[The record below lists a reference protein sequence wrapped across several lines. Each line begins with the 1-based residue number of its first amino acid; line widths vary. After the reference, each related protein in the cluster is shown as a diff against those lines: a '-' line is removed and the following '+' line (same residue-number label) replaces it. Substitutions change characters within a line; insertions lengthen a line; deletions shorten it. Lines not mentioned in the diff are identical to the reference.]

1 LVNPCSPIIK
11 TPIEESSH
19 MIARRTFIQGTTSA
33 VFAATTS
40 GLLLGDSHAQ
50 QAPNSTGSEPAK
62 LKAPPNACDCHHH
75 IYDAAR
81 FPVRAGSRVVPN
93 ARVEDYRL
101 LQKRIGTSRNIV
113 VTPIGFPAKFDEN
126 LVTLDAI
133 KQGGGNARGVAIVS
147 PAISDAELTMLHEG
161 GVRGIRFSST
171 GGSVP
176 PAVAKEIEPLAKRIA
191 DLGWHVQI
199 NIEAGPILELA
210 ELWNRLPATLVIDH
224 MGHIRQPQGVDDP
237 AFKYILELVDKGR
250 TWVKLSITYDSSKDG
265 PPGYADVNRVGA
277 AYVKAAPDRMVWGS
291 NWPHPNETTKPDDAL
306 LFDQLAQWAPDE
318 RIRNRILVDNPA
330 MLYGFPKA

>member
-1 LVNPCSPIIK
+1 
-11 TPIEESSH
+11 

-33 VFAATTS
+33 VFAATAS

-50 QAPNSTGSEPAK
+50 QAPNSAGSEPAK
-62 LKAPPNACDCHHH
+62 LKAPPNACDCRHH

-147 PAISDAELTMLHEG
+147 PAISGLRAHNQG
-161 GVRGIRFSST
+161 RPYHPRCA
-171 GGSVP
+171 P
-176 PAVAKEIEPLAKRIA
+176 PS
-191 DLGWHVQI
+191 
-199 NIEAGPILELA
+199 
-210 ELWNRLPATLVIDH
+210 LP
-224 MGHIRQPQGVDDP
+224 
-237 AFKYILELVDKGR
+237 
-250 TWVKLSITYDSSKDG
+250 
-265 PPGYADVNRVGA
+265 
-277 AYVKAAPDRMVWGS
+277 
-291 NWPHPNETTKPDDAL
+291 
-306 LFDQLAQWAPDE
+306 
-318 RIRNRILVDNPA
+318 
-330 MLYGFPKA
+330 